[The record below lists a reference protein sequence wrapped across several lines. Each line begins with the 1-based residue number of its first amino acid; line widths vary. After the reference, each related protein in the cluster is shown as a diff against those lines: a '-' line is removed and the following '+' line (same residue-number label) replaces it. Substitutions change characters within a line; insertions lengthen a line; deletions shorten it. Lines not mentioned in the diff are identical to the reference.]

1 MKKVILRRCIVTG
14 ERLTRDELF
23 RVVKTPNGEVK
34 VHLSGRLDGRG
45 AYLKRERAVI
55 LKAQK
60 KNALNHALLTEV
72 SNEIYEELL
81 KLVN

>member
-1 MKKVILRRCIVTG
+1 MKKVILRRCVVTG
-14 ERLTRDELF
+14 ERLTREDLI
-23 RVVKTPNGEVK
+23 RVVKTPTGEIK

-45 AYLKRERAVI
+45 AYLKRDRAVI

-60 KNALNHALLTEV
+60 KNALSHALQTEV

-81 KLVN
+81 SLVK